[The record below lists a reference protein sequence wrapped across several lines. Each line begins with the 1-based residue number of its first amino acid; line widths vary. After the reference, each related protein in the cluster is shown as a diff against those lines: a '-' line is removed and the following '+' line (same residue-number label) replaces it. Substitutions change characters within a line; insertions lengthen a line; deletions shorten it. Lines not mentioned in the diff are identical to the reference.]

1 MSMSDKIFG
10 NYTVQNRNRI
20 RRIVNQIDS
29 SSIKNK
35 YASMSDDELKDMTQ
49 IFKDRISK
57 GETLDDV
64 MVDAIAVCREVTKR
78 QLGMFHYNVQVE
90 AAVAMHD
97 NAVAEM
103 KTGEGKTLVQILS
116 AYLNALE
123 GKSVHVITSN
133 DYLALRDMEQN
144 KKVYNALGLSCGNI
158 RPKVEMRKL
167 EDRQREYNCDIV
179 YGTASTIAFDYLDDN
194 KVKDS
199 SERVNLKGY
208 GYAIVDEVDS
218 ILLDDGITPLIK
230 AESLKPPAGQGKD
243 YYTNIYTWACE
254 YVEENNL
261 SCEEYDKEQFFRSH
275 EEEIENQMIA
285 SGKKHKSAR
294 VFHDTASVEL
304 SSTLEARILKNLYP
318 TREWKDLTRE
328 EKDDYNFR
336 LGAIKNY
343 MLAKFHYKSG
353 TDYTVQPE
361 GPNKKTKDGL
371 PNYSVE
377 IIGEST
383 GRILHGRRFMNGLHE
398 SIEAK
403 EAYIAKKEGRPYGVE
418 NKNPTVTTAKCTYP
432 DFFGKYE
439 NGICGMTGTSN
450 QEDFMDIY
458 GLPTYEVP
466 SRKTN
471 KRIDEE
477 DEVYATKEQK
487 YKAIVDEVIKARETL
502 QPVLI
507 GVTSVEESLLVSKML
522 KEVGIRHSVLNAEQ
536 SENEASI
543 VSTAGLL
550 GKVTI
555 ATNMAGRGTDI
566 KLGEGVA
573 EVGGLYVI
581 GTTKNRNERIDNQL
595 KGRAG
600 RQGDPGKTKFYSS
613 LEDNYVLRRGGDKLL
628 SIIHG
633 LSDLKGIIAKKG
645 KVVAKSILKMV
656 NRCQKSQEEEDKKTR
671 MVSEQMGQVL
681 TTQKNGVYEFRNH
694 ILDSNDIVSVI
705 EGQIDRYVD
714 EVVDRYTDEEM
725 DTKLSPF
732 IDTEIYK
739 DISKPKDKKTTI
751 KNALKSKLDKVP
763 KSEKYKQETRSKML
777 DIIDDYWISQMEYLD
792 QIQRGSVY
800 QAYAE
805 RDPIKA
811 YQEEATLQYRDMID
825 YVRNEMIAYAL
836 NPTLKYGEYKV
847 PESDI
852 KEEILYEE
860 EIEDRG
866 VLR

>member
-10 NYTVQNRNRI
+10 NYTTLNRNRI
-20 RRIVNQIDS
+20 RRVVDQIDS
-29 SSIKNK
+29 DSIKNK
-35 YASMSDDELKDMTQ
+35 YASMSDEELKNMTQ
-49 IFKDRISK
+49 IFKTRISK

-64 MVDAIAVCREVTKR
+64 MVDALAVCREVTKR

-144 KKVYNALGLSCGNI
+144 KKVYGALGLSCGNI
-158 RPKVEMRKL
+158 RPKVEMRNI

-194 KVKDS
+194 KVKDPN
-199 SERVNLKGY
+199 ERVNLKGY
-208 GYAIVDEVDS
+208 GYAIIDEVDS

-230 AESLKPPAGQGKD
+230 AESLKPPVGQDKD

-254 YVEENNL
+254 YVEGNNL
-261 SCEEYDKEQFFRSH
+261 TCEEYDKEQFFRNH
-275 EEEIENQMIA
+275 EDEIENQMTA

-304 SSTLEARILKNLYP
+304 SSTLESRILKSLYP
-318 TREWKDLTRE
+318 TVEWKDMSTQ
-328 EKDDYNFR
+328 EKEDYNFR

-361 GPNKKTKDGL
+361 GPNKKTKDGF
-371 PNYSVE
+371 PNYTVE

-418 NKNPTVTTAKCTYP
+418 IKNPTVTTAKCTYP

-471 KRIDEE
+471 KRVDEE
-477 DEVYATKEQK
+477 DEVYATKDQK
-487 YKAIVDEVIKARETL
+487 YKAILEEVMKARETL

-522 KEVGIRHSVLNAEQ
+522 KESGIRHSVLNAEQ

-543 VSTAGLL
+543 VATAGLL

-633 LSDLKGIIAKKG
+633 LSDLKGIVGKKG
-645 KVVAKSILKMV
+645 KVVANTILKMV
-656 NRCQKSQEEEDKKTR
+656 NRCQKSQEAEDKKMR

-694 ILDSNDIVSVI
+694 ILDSNDMVSVL

-714 EVVDRYTDEEM
+714 EVVDRYTEEET
-725 DTKLSPF
+725 DTKLSPL
-732 IDTEIYK
+732 IDTEMFK
-739 DISKPKDKKTTI
+739 DISKPKDKKMAM
-751 KNALKSKLDKVP
+751 KNALKEKLDKVP
-763 KSEKYKQETRSKML
+763 KTSKYQSEMKSKML

-792 QIQRGSVY
+792 QIQKGSVY

-805 RDPIKA
+805 KDPIKA
-811 YQEEATLQYRDMID
+811 YQEEATLQFRDMID

-836 NPTLKYGEYKV
+836 NPTLKYGEYHV
-847 PESDI
+847 PESDV
-852 KEEILYEE
+852 KEEIPYEE
-860 EIEDRG
+860 EIEEKG
-866 VLR
+866 VIR

>member
-35 YASMSDDELKDMTQ
+35 YESMSDDELKKMTQ
-49 IFKDRISK
+49 IFKNRISK

-116 AYLNALE
+116 AYLNSLE

-418 NKNPTVTTAKCTYP
+418 IKNPTVTTAKCTYP

-555 ATNMAGRGTDI
+555 ATNMAGSGTDI

-645 KVVAKSILKMV
+645 KVIAKSILKMV

-852 KEEILYEE
+852 KEEIPYEE

>member
-20 RRIVNQIDS
+20 RRIVSQIDS
-29 SSIKNK
+29 ESVKNK
-35 YASMSDDELKDMTQ
+35 YASMSDSELQSMTQ
-49 IFKDRISK
+49 KFKDKIKS
-57 GETLDDV
+57 GGTLDDV
-64 MVDAIAVCREVTKR
+64 IVDALAVCREVTKR

-97 NAVAEM
+97 NVVAEM

-133 DYLALRDMEQN
+133 DYLAGRDMEQN
-144 KKVYNALGLSCGNI
+144 RKVYSALGLTCGNI
-158 RPKVEMRKL
+158 RPKAEMKDIK
-167 EDRQREYNCDIV
+167 DRQREYDSDIV

-194 KVKDS
+194 KVDDPSK
-199 SERVNLKGY
+199 RVNNKGY
-208 GYAIVDEVDS
+208 GYAIIDEVDS
-218 ILLDDGITPLIK
+218 ILLDDGSTPLIK
-230 AESLKPPAGQGKD
+230 AESLKPPKGESKT
-243 YYTNIYTWACE
+243 YYTDIYSWACD
-254 YVEENNL
+254 YVEGNNL
-261 SCEEYDKEQFFRSH
+261 TCEEYEKEDFFRNH
-275 EEEIENQMIA
+275 EDEILKQMQE

-294 VFHDTASVEL
+294 VFHDSISVEL
-304 SSTLEARILKNLYP
+304 SSTLESRILKSLYP
-318 TREWKDLTRE
+318 DREWDKLTSK
-328 EKDDYNFR
+328 EKEDYNFR
-336 LGAIKNY
+336 LDAIKCY
-343 MLAKFHYKSG
+343 MLAKFHYKNG
-353 TDYTVQPE
+353 TDYTIKPE
-361 GPNKKTKDGL
+361 GKNKKTNDGL
-371 PNYSVE
+371 PNYVVE

-383 GRILHGRRFMNGLHE
+383 GRILHGRRYMNGIHE

-403 EAYIAKKEGRPYGVE
+403 EAYIAKKEGRPYGVSI
-418 NKNPTVTTAKCTYP
+418 KNPTMTTGKCTYP
-432 DFFGKYE
+432 DFFSNYK

-471 KRIDEE
+471 MRVDEE
-477 DEVYATKEQK
+477 DEVYATKDQK
-487 YKAIVDEVIKARETL
+487 YKAIIEEVKKARETL

-507 GVTSVEESLLVSKML
+507 GVTSVEESLLVSKLL
-522 KEVGIRHSVLNAEQ
+522 KEEGIRHAVLNAEQ

-613 LEDNYVLRRGGDKLL
+613 LEDNYILRRGGDKLL
-628 SIIHG
+628 KVIHG
-633 LSDLKGIIAKKG
+633 LSDLKGVIGKKGNIIAN
-645 KVVAKSILKMV
+645 SILKMV
-656 NRCQKSQEEEDKKTR
+656 DRCQKSQEAQDKKAR
-671 MVSEQMGQVL
+671 MVSEQMGSVL
-681 TTQKNGVYEFRNH
+681 STQKNGVYEFRNH

-705 EGQIDRYVD
+705 DGQIDRYVD
-714 EVVDRYTDEEM
+714 EIVDRYSEEEM
-725 DTKLSPF
+725 DTKLKPF
-732 IDTEIYK
+732 IDTEMIR
-739 DISKPKDKKTTI
+739 DISKPKDKKIAI
-751 KNALKSKLDKVP
+751 KSALKDKLNKVP
-763 KSEKYKQETRSKML
+763 KDNKYESDTKKKML
-777 DIIDDYWISQMEYLD
+777 DVIDDYWISQMENLE
-792 QIQRGSVY
+792 QMQRGSVY
-800 QAYAE
+800 QAYAQK
-805 RDPIKA
+805 DPIKE
-811 YQEEATLQYRDMID
+811 YQWNATLSFRDMID

-836 NPTLKYGEYKV
+836 NPNLEYGEYKV
-847 PESDI
+847 PEV
-852 KEEILYEE
+852 EEKNYEE
-860 EIEDRG
+860 EMG
-866 VLR
+866 VVL

>member
-418 NKNPTVTTAKCTYP
+418 IKNPTVTTAKCTYP

>member
-1 MSMSDKIFG
+1 
-10 NYTVQNRNRI
+10 
-20 RRIVNQIDS
+20 
-29 SSIKNK
+29 
-35 YASMSDDELKDMTQ
+35 
-49 IFKDRISK
+49 
-57 GETLDDV
+57 
-64 MVDAIAVCREVTKR
+64 
-78 QLGMFHYNVQVE
+78 
-90 AAVAMHD
+90 
-97 NAVAEM
+97 
-103 KTGEGKTLVQILS
+103 
-116 AYLNALE
+116 
-123 GKSVHVITSN
+123 
-133 DYLALRDMEQN
+133 
-144 KKVYNALGLSCGNI
+144 
-158 RPKVEMRKL
+158 
-167 EDRQREYNCDIV
+167 
-179 YGTASTIAFDYLDDN
+179 
-194 KVKDS
+194 
-199 SERVNLKGY
+199 
-208 GYAIVDEVDS
+208 
-218 ILLDDGITPLIK
+218 
-230 AESLKPPAGQGKD
+230 
-243 YYTNIYTWACE
+243 
-254 YVEENNL
+254 
-261 SCEEYDKEQFFRSH
+261 
-275 EEEIENQMIA
+275 
-285 SGKKHKSAR
+285 
-294 VFHDTASVEL
+294 
-304 SSTLEARILKNLYP
+304 
-318 TREWKDLTRE
+318 
-328 EKDDYNFR
+328 
-336 LGAIKNY
+336 
-343 MLAKFHYKSG
+343 
-353 TDYTVQPE
+353 
-361 GPNKKTKDGL
+361 
-371 PNYSVE
+371 
-377 IIGEST
+377 
-383 GRILHGRRFMNGLHE
+383 
-398 SIEAK
+398 
-403 EAYIAKKEGRPYGVE
+403 
-418 NKNPTVTTAKCTYP
+418 
-432 DFFGKYE
+432 
-439 NGICGMTGTSN
+439 
-450 QEDFMDIY
+450 
-458 GLPTYEVP
+458 
-466 SRKTN
+466 
-471 KRIDEE
+471 
-477 DEVYATKEQK
+477 
-487 YKAIVDEVIKARETL
+487 
-502 QPVLI
+502 
-507 GVTSVEESLLVSKML
+507 ML

-852 KEEILYEE
+852 KEEIPYEE
-860 EIEDRG
+860 EIEERG

>member
-29 SSIKNK
+29 ESVKNK
-35 YASMSDDELKDMTQ
+35 YASMSDIELQSMTQ
-49 IFKDRISK
+49 KFKDKIK
-57 GETLDDV
+57 AGGTLDDV
-64 MVDAIAVCREVTKR
+64 IVDALAVCREVTKR

-97 NAVAEM
+97 NVVAEM

-133 DYLALRDMEQN
+133 DYLAGRDMEQN
-144 KKVYNALGLSCGNI
+144 RKVYSALGLTCGNI
-158 RPKVEMRKL
+158 RPKAEMKDIK
-167 EDRQREYNCDIV
+167 DRQREYDSDIV

-194 KVKDS
+194 KVDDPSK
-199 SERVNLKGY
+199 RVNNKGY
-208 GYAIVDEVDS
+208 GYAIIDEVDS
-218 ILLDDGITPLIK
+218 ILLDDGSTPLIK
-230 AESLKPPAGQGKD
+230 AESLKPPKGESKT
-243 YYTNIYTWACE
+243 YYTDIYSWACE
-254 YVEENNL
+254 YVESNNL
-261 SCEEYDKEQFFRSH
+261 TCEEYEKEDFFRNH
-275 EEEIENQMIA
+275 EDEILKQMEE

-294 VFHDTASVEL
+294 VFHDSISVEL
-304 SSTLEARILKNLYP
+304 SSTLESRILKSLYP
-318 TREWKDLTRE
+318 DREWDKLTSK
-328 EKDDYNFR
+328 EKEDYNFR
-336 LGAIKNY
+336 LDAIKCY
-343 MLAKFHYKSG
+343 MLAKFHYKNG
-353 TDYTVQPE
+353 TDYTIKPE
-361 GPNKKTKDGL
+361 GKNKKTSDGL
-371 PNYSVE
+371 PNYVVE

-383 GRILHGRRFMNGLHE
+383 GRILHGRRYMNGIHE

-403 EAYIAKKEGRPYGVE
+403 EAYIAKKEGRPYGVSI
-418 NKNPTVTTAKCTYP
+418 KNPTMTTGKCTYP
-432 DFFGKYE
+432 DFFSNYK

-471 KRIDEE
+471 MRVDEE
-477 DEVYATKEQK
+477 DEVYATKDQK
-487 YKAIVDEVIKARETL
+487 YKAIIEEVKKARETL

-507 GVTSVEESLLVSKML
+507 GVTSVEESLLVSKLL
-522 KEVGIRHSVLNAEQ
+522 KEEGIRHAVLNAEQ

-613 LEDNYVLRRGGDKLL
+613 LEDNYILRRGGDKLL
-628 SIIHG
+628 KVIHG
-633 LSDLKGIIAKKG
+633 LSDLKGVIGKKG
-645 KVVAKSILKMV
+645 KIIANSILKMV
-656 NRCQKSQEEEDKKTR
+656 DRCQKSQEAQDKKAR
-671 MVSEQMGQVL
+671 MVSEQMGSIL
-681 TTQKNGVYEFRNH
+681 STQKNGVYEFRNH

-705 EGQIDRYVD
+705 DGQIDRYVD
-714 EVVDRYTDEEM
+714 EMVDRYSEEEM
-725 DTKLSPF
+725 DTKLKPF
-732 IDTEIYK
+732 IDTEMIR
-739 DISKPKDKKTTI
+739 DISKPKDKKIAI
-751 KNALKSKLDKVP
+751 KNALKDKLNKVP
-763 KSEKYKQETRSKML
+763 KNNKYESNTKKKML
-777 DIIDDYWISQMEYLD
+777 DVIDDYWISQMENLE
-792 QIQRGSVY
+792 QMQRGSVY
-800 QAYAE
+800 QAYAQK
-805 RDPIKA
+805 DPIKE
-811 YQEEATLQYRDMID
+811 YQWNATLSFRDMID

-836 NPTLKYGEYKV
+836 NPNLEYGEYKV
-847 PESDI
+847 PEV
-852 KEEILYEE
+852 EEKNYEE
-860 EIEDRG
+860 EMG
-866 VLR
+866 VML

>member
-35 YASMSDDELKDMTQ
+35 YESMSDDELKKMTQ
-49 IFKDRISK
+49 IFKNRISK

-275 EEEIENQMIA
+275 EEEIENQMTA

-418 NKNPTVTTAKCTYP
+418 IKNPTVTTAKCTYP

-645 KVVAKSILKMV
+645 KVIAKSILKMV

-852 KEEILYEE
+852 KEEIPYEE

>member
-35 YASMSDDELKDMTQ
+35 YASMSDDELKKMTQ
-49 IFKDRISK
+49 IFKNRISK

-116 AYLNALE
+116 AYLNSLE

-133 DYLALRDMEQN
+133 DYLAGRDMEQN

-275 EEEIENQMIA
+275 EEEIENRMTA

-328 EKDDYNFR
+328 EKDDYNFK

-418 NKNPTVTTAKCTYP
+418 IKNPTVTTAKCTYP

-656 NRCQKSQEEEDKKTR
+656 NRCQKSQEEEDKKMR

-694 ILDSNDIVSVI
+694 ILDSNDIVSVL

-714 EVVDRYTDEEM
+714 EVVDRYTEEET
-725 DTKLSPF
+725 DTKLSPL
-732 IDTEIYK
+732 IDTEMFK
-739 DISKPKDKKTTI
+739 DISKPKDKKMAM
-751 KNALKSKLDKVP
+751 KNALKEKLDKVP
-763 KSEKYKQETRSKML
+763 KTSKYQSEMKSKML

-792 QIQRGSVY
+792 QIQKGSVY

-805 RDPIKA
+805 KDPIKA

-852 KEEILYEE
+852 KEEIPYEE
-860 EIEDRG
+860 EIEERG

>member
-29 SSIKNK
+29 SSIKDK
-35 YASMSDDELKDMTQ
+35 YASMSDDELKKMTQ

-133 DYLALRDMEQN
+133 DYLAGRDMEQN

-194 KVKDS
+194 KVKNASD
-199 SERVNLKGY
+199 RVNLKGY
-208 GYAIVDEVDS
+208 GYAIIDEVDS

-230 AESLKPPAGQGKD
+230 AESLKPPVGQSKD
-243 YYTNIYTWACE
+243 YYTNIYTWACD
-254 YVEENNL
+254 YVEGNNL
-261 SCEEYDKEQFFRSH
+261 TCEEYDKEQFFRSH
-275 EEEIENQMIA
+275 EEEIENQMIS

-294 VFHDTASVEL
+294 VFHDTVSVEL

-418 NKNPTVTTAKCTYP
+418 IKNPTVTTAKCTYP
-432 DFFGKYE
+432 DFFGKYK

-477 DEVYATKEQK
+477 DEVYATKDQK

-656 NRCQKSQEEEDKKTR
+656 NRCQKSQEAEDKKTR

-705 EGQIDRYVD
+705 DGQIDRYVD
-714 EVVDRYTDEEM
+714 EVVDRYSDEEM

-739 DISKPKDKKTTI
+739 DISKPKEKKIAI

-825 YVRNEMIAYAL
+825 YVRNEIIAYAL

-852 KEEILYEE
+852 KEEIPYEE
-860 EIEDRG
+860 EIEERG

>member
-116 AYLNALE
+116 AYLNSLE

-418 NKNPTVTTAKCTYP
+418 IKNPTVTTAKCTYP

-471 KRIDEE
+471 KRVDEE
-477 DEVYATKEQK
+477 DEVYATKDQK
-487 YKAIVDEVIKARETL
+487 YKAILEEVMKARETL

-522 KEVGIRHSVLNAEQ
+522 KESGIRHSVLNAEQ

-543 VSTAGLL
+543 VATAGLL

-645 KVVAKSILKMV
+645 KVIAKSILKMV
-656 NRCQKSQEEEDKKTR
+656 NRCQKSQEAEDKKTR

-763 KSEKYKQETRSKML
+763 KSEKYKQETRSKIL

-852 KEEILYEE
+852 KEEIPYEE

>member
-35 YASMSDDELKDMTQ
+35 YASMSDDELKKMTQ
-49 IFKDRISK
+49 IFKNRISK

-133 DYLALRDMEQN
+133 DYLAGRDMEQN

-275 EEEIENQMIA
+275 EEEIENQMLT

-343 MLAKFHYKSG
+343 ILAKFHYKSG

-403 EAYIAKKEGRPYGVE
+403 EAYIARKEGRPYGVE
-418 NKNPTVTTAKCTYP
+418 IKNPTVTTAKCTYP

-477 DEVYATKEQK
+477 DEVYATKDQK
-487 YKAIVDEVIKARETL
+487 YKAIIDEVIKARETL

-613 LEDNYVLRRGGDKLL
+613 LEDNYVLRRGGDRLL

-645 KVVAKSILKMV
+645 KVIAKSILKMV
-656 NRCQKSQEEEDKKTR
+656 NRCQKSQETEDKKTR
-671 MVSEQMGQVL
+671 MISEKMGQVL

-705 EGQIDRYVD
+705 EGQMDRYVD
-714 EVVDRYTDEEM
+714 EVVDRYTEEEM

-739 DISKPKDKKTTI
+739 DISKPKDKKATI

-805 RDPIKA
+805 RNPIKV
-811 YQEEATLQYRDMID
+811 YQEEATLQYRDMIN

-852 KEEILYEE
+852 KEKVPYEE
-860 EIEDRG
+860 EIEERG
-866 VLR
+866 VIR

>member
-1 MSMSDKIFG
+1 MSMSDRIFG
-10 NYTVQNRNRI
+10 NYTMQNRNRI
-20 RRIVNQIDS
+20 KRIVNQIDS
-29 SSIKNK
+29 NSIKNK
-35 YASMSDDELKDMTQ
+35 YASMSDEELKRMTQ
-49 IFKDRISK
+49 IFKTRLSK

-97 NAVAEM
+97 NAIAEM

-133 DYLALRDMEQN
+133 DYLAGRDMEQN
-144 KKVYNALGLSCGNI
+144 KKVYSALGLSCGNI
-158 RPKVEMRKL
+158 RPKTEMRNL
-167 EDRQREYNCDIV
+167 EDRRREYNCDII

-194 KVKDS
+194 KVKRASD
-199 SERVNLKGY
+199 RVNLKGY
-208 GYAIVDEVDS
+208 GYAIIDEVDS
-218 ILLDDGITPLIK
+218 ILLDDGLTPLIK
-230 AESLKPPAGQGKD
+230 AESLKPPAGQGSD
-243 YYTNIYTWACE
+243 YYTNIYSWACD
-254 YVEENNL
+254 YVESNGIT
-261 SCEEYDKEQFFRSH
+261 CDPYDKEQFFRNH
-275 EEEIENQMIA
+275 EEEIKAQNDA
-285 SGKKHKSAR
+285 KGKKAKPAR
-294 VFHDTASVEL
+294 LFHDTCVVEL
-304 SSTLEARILKNLYP
+304 SNNLEERIYKSLYP
-318 TREWKDLTRE
+318 NTEWKSLSSSQKE
-328 EKDDYNFR
+328 DYNFR
-336 LGAIKNY
+336 LDAIKNY
-343 MLAKFHYKSG
+343 ILAKYHYKSG

-361 GPNKKTKDGL
+361 GPNKKTKKGL
-371 PNYSVE
+371 PNYVVE

-383 GRILHGRRFMNGLHE
+383 GRVLHGRRFMNGLHE

-418 NKNPTVTTAKCTYP
+418 IKNPTVTTAKCTYP

-471 KRIDEE
+471 MRVDEQ
-477 DEVYATKEQK
+477 DEVFATKDQK
-487 YKAIVDEVIKARETL
+487 YKAILEEVMKARETL

-522 KEVGIRHSVLNAEQ
+522 KESGIRHSVLNAEQ

-543 VSTAGLL
+543 VATAGLL

-600 RQGDPGKTKFYSS
+600 RQGDPGKTKFFSS
-613 LEDNYVLRRGGDKLL
+613 LEDNYVLRRGGEKLL
-628 SIIHG
+628 KIIHG
-633 LSDLKGIIAKKG
+633 LSDLKGIIGEKG
-645 KVVAKSILKMV
+645 KIISKTILNMV
-656 NRCQKSQEEEDKKTR
+656 DRCQKSQEAEDKQSRTI
-671 MVSEQMGQVL
+671 SEKMGQVL
-681 TTQKNGVYEFRNH
+681 TIQKNGVYEFRNH
-694 ILDSNDIVSVI
+694 ILDSADVTSVI
-705 EGQIDRYVD
+705 KDQMSRYVD
-714 EVVDRYTDEEM
+714 EVVDRYSDEEI
-725 DTKLSPF
+725 DTKLGHL
-732 IDTEIYK
+732 IDTEKFK
-739 DISKPKDKKTTI
+739 DIRDPKKKKAAMKNEFTTNLGKVPKDKQYES
-751 KNALKSKLDKVP
+751 NMRD
-763 KSEKYKQETRSKML
+763 KML
-777 DIIDDYWISQMEYLD
+777 SIIDDYWISQMEYLD
-792 QIQRGSVY
+792 IMQKGSVY
-800 QAYAE
+800 QAFAE

-811 YQEEATLQYRDMID
+811 YQEDATLQFRDMID
-825 YVRNEMIAYAL
+825 CVRNEIATYAL
-836 NPTLKYGEYKV
+836 NPKLKYGEYKV
-847 PESDI
+847 PEIEVQPETS
-852 KEEILYEE
+852 
-860 EIEDRG
+860 IEDIEDERG
-866 VLR
+866 VIR

>member
-116 AYLNALE
+116 AYLNSLE

-418 NKNPTVTTAKCTYP
+418 IKNPTVTTAKCTYP

-645 KVVAKSILKMV
+645 KVIAKSILKMV
-656 NRCQKSQEEEDKKTR
+656 NRCQKSQEAEDKKTR

-852 KEEILYEE
+852 KEEIPYEE

>member
-35 YASMSDDELKDMTQ
+35 YASMSDDELKKMTQ
-49 IFKDRISK
+49 IFKNRISK

-133 DYLALRDMEQN
+133 DYLAGRDMEQN

-275 EEEIENQMIA
+275 EEEIENQMTA

-418 NKNPTVTTAKCTYP
+418 IKNPTVTTAKCTYP

-714 EVVDRYTDEEM
+714 EVVDRYTEEET
-725 DTKLSPF
+725 DTKLSPL
-732 IDTEIYK
+732 IDTEMFK
-739 DISKPKDKKTTI
+739 DISKPKDKKMAM
-751 KNALKSKLDKVP
+751 KNALKEKLDKVP
-763 KSEKYKQETRSKML
+763 KTSKYQSEMKSKML

-852 KEEILYEE
+852 KEEIPYEE
-860 EIEDRG
+860 EIEERG